1 MSRATVT
8 TIAPPQTSGAGRLG
22 GDAVFLVWGPPG
34 RGPRSRAFGQALGM
48 DVVYISASAKR
59 GRLAAF
65 YKYPVQMV
73 QTVRVLRRRR
83 PRVVFVQSPPSLAV
97 MAAWAYAKTSRARYV
112 VDAHSCAMR
121 SFWWTRPRWLYR
133 GLTRSA
139 AATLV
144 TNGHYA
150 ASLEADGG
158 RTLVIRD
165 VPLGGASASESEPE
179 PAAGGG
185 FDVMVVNTFAPDEPL
200 EEIVRAA
207 EDLPDV
213 TFHVTGDLRRVGGTP
228 PPAPANVRFTGF
240 LSDEDYRS
248 LMASAGAV
256 MCLTT
261 HDHTMQR
268 GACEAL
274 WAGRPIVTSD
284 WELLRDYFDDGTE
297 HVDNSVESIGGA
309 VRAIAADP
317 ARYERGIAELQVRRR
332 SEWDGAVASL
342 ATAIGAAPATGEGA
356 TTEVTR

>member
-8 TIAPPQTSGAGRLG
+8 TVAPSGPAHGAGSLG
-22 GDAVFLVWGPPG
+22 DDAVFHVWGPPG

-48 DVVYISASAKR
+48 DVVYVSASAKR
-59 GRLAAF
+59 GRLAAL

-97 MAAWAYAKTSRARYV
+97 MASWIYAKSSGARYV

-121 SFWWTRPRWLYR
+121 SFWWTRPRWLHR
-133 GLTRSA
+133 GLTRDA

-144 TNGHYA
+144 TNGTYA
-150 ASLEADGG
+150 ASLAADGG
-158 RTLVIRD
+158 RALVIRD
-165 VPLGGASASESEPE
+165 VPLDGDGAGPE
-179 PAAGGG
+179 PGEG

-207 EDLPDV
+207 EGLPEV
-213 TFHVTGDLRRVGGTP
+213 TFHVTGDLRRIGGTP

-240 LSDEDYRS
+240 LPDEDYRA

-256 MCLTT
+256 LCLTT
-261 HDHTMQR
+261 HDDTMQR

-284 WELLRDYFDDGTE
+284 WALLRDYFDAGTE
-297 HVDNSVESIGGA
+297 HVDNSAAAIATA

-317 ARYERGIAELQVRRR
+317 GRYERGIAELQARRR
-332 SEWDGAVASL
+332 SEWDGAMASL
-342 ATAIGAAPATGEGA
+342 AAAIGTPAGRA
-356 TTEVTR
+356 TTEDTR

>member
-8 TIAPPQTSGAGRLG
+8 TIAPNETVGARPLG

-34 RGPRSRAFGQALGM
+34 RGPRSRAFGRALGI
-48 DVVYISASAKR
+48 DVVYVSASAKR
-59 GRLAAF
+59 GRLAAL

-97 MAAWAYAKTSRARYV
+97 MAAWAYAKATRARFV

-144 TNGHYA
+144 TNAHYA

-165 VPLGGASASESEPE
+165 VPLPGADWAAEP
-179 PAAGGG
+179 AGGG

-207 EDLPDV
+207 EGLPEV
-213 TFHVTGDLRRVGGTP
+213 TFHVTGDLRRVGGAP

-240 LSDEDYRS
+240 LSDEDYRAS
-248 LMASAGAV
+248 MASVGAV
-256 MCLTT
+256 LCLTT

-297 HVDNSVESIGGA
+297 HVDNSAEAIRAA
-309 VRAIAADP
+309 VRAIATDP

-332 SEWDGAVASL
+332 REWDGAMASL
-342 ATAIGAAPATGEGA
+342 ASAIGAPAAGEGA
-356 TTEVTR
+356 ITEDAR

>member
-8 TIAPPQTSGAGRLG
+8 TVAPHRTDGAGSLG

-34 RGPRSRAFGQALGM
+34 RGPRSRAFGQALGI

-59 GRLAAF
+59 GRLAAL

-97 MAAWAYAKTSRARYV
+97 MAAWLYAKTSGARYV

-121 SFWWTRPRWLYR
+121 SFWWTRPRWIHR
-133 GLTRSA
+133 GLTRDA

-144 TNGHYA
+144 TNGTYA

-165 VPLGGASASESEPE
+165 VPLDGAGAEREPGTGE
-179 PAAGGG
+179 G

-207 EDLPDV
+207 EGLPEV
-213 TFHVTGDLRRVGGTP
+213 TFHVTGDLRRIGGTP

-240 LSDEDYRS
+240 LPDEDYRA

-261 HDHTMQR
+261 HDDTMQR

-284 WELLRDYFDDGTE
+284 WGLLRDYFDAGTE
-297 HVDNSVESIGGA
+297 HVDNSAGAVAAA

-317 ARYERGIAELQVRRR
+317 ERYERGIADLQVRRR
-332 SEWDGAVASL
+332 SEWDGALTSL
-342 ATAIGAAPATGEGA
+342 AAAIGAPARAPGEGA
-356 TTEVTR
+356 TTEDTR

>member
-8 TIAPPQTSGAGRLG
+8 TVAPNGASDTRLG
-22 GDAVFLVWGPPG
+22 REAVFLVWGPPG

-48 DVVYISASAKR
+48 DVVYVSASAKR
-59 GRLAAF
+59 GRLAAL

-97 MAAWAYAKTSRARYV
+97 MAAWVYARTSGARYV

-121 SFWWTRPRWLYR
+121 SFWWTRPRWLHR
-133 GLTRSA
+133 GLTRDA

-144 TNGHYA
+144 TNGTYA
-150 ASLEADGG
+150 ASLAAEGG

-165 VPLGGASASESEPE
+165 VPLAGSGAGSER
-179 PAAGGG
+179 ADGG
-185 FDVMVVNTFAPDEPL
+185 FDVLVVNTFAPDEPL

-207 EDLPDV
+207 EDLPEV
-213 TFHVTGDLRRVGGTP
+213 TFHVTGDLRRIGGTP

-240 LSDEDYRS
+240 VSDEEYRT

-261 HDHTMQR
+261 HDDTMQR

-284 WELLRDYFDDGTE
+284 WALLRDYFDAGTE
-297 HVDNSVESIGGA
+297 HVDNGA
-309 VRAIAADP
+309 AAIRAAIEAIAADP
-317 ARYERGIAELQVRRR
+317 GRYEREIADLQVRRR
-332 SEWDGAVASL
+332 REWDGAITSL
-342 ATAIGAAPATGEGA
+342 AAAIGAPTPTGGA
-356 TTEVTR
+356 STEDTR